1 MIEEQSNPPLV
12 PEEAQALH
20 DRSIVVD
27 GLQTSLWGRP
37 IFEEMRAGGLTA
49 VNVSTVL
56 WENFAEG
63 IGYVSMWKRFLREN
77 ADILRAVRT
86 VADIQAAK
94 AEGRTGVILGW
105 QNTSPLEDKL
115 DYVEIFK
122 DLGVK
127 IMQLTYN
134 TQNYSGAGYLEERD
148 SGLTGF
154 GREVVAEMNRVGVLC
169 DLSHVGDRTSADTIA
184 YSKAPVCISHVLPR
198 ALHDVK
204 RNKPDELFRACAEK
218 GGLIG
223 ISFFAPGLKAGNEAT
238 VEDVLD
244 AMEHV
249 ISVVGFDYVGIGT
262 DFSLDRPRPSD
273 WLLWAN
279 RDKGTART
287 LTEFGSAK
295 INKPKGVRR
304 MTDMPN
310 MTARMLA
317 RGWGE
322 ENVLKILG
330 QNWLR
335 LFERSWTPS
344 A

>member
-1 MIEEQSNPPLV
+1 MTETSV
-12 PEEAQALH
+12 PQIPAEALALH
-20 DRSIVVD
+20 EGAIVVD

-37 IFEEMRAGGLTA
+37 IFEEMRAGGITA

-56 WENFAEG
+56 WENFREG
-63 IGYVSMWKRFLREN
+63 IDYVTMWKEFIREN
-77 ADILRAVRT
+77 ADILRPVRR
-86 VADIQAAK
+86 VADIAAAK
-94 AEGRTGVILGW
+94 AEGKTGIILGW
-105 QNTSPLEDKL
+105 QNTSPLEDRL
-115 DYVEIFK
+115 SYVEIFK
-122 DLGVK
+122 DLGVN

-134 TQNYSGAGYLEERD
+134 TQNYAGAGYLEAND
-148 SGLTGF
+148 SGLTGW
-154 GREVVAEMNRVGVLC
+154 GRELVAEMGRVGVLC
-169 DLSHVGDRTSADTIA
+169 DLSHVGDKTSADVIEA
-184 YSKAPVCISHVLPR
+184 AKGPVCISHILPR

-204 RNKPDELFRACAEK
+204 RNKPDELFTACAEK

-223 ISFFAPGLKAGNEAT
+223 ISLFAPGLKAGNEAT

-244 AMEHV
+244 AMEYV
-249 ISVVGFDYVGIGT
+249 IELVGEDHVGIGT

-287 LTEFGSAK
+287 LTEFGSVK
-295 INKPKGVRR
+295 INKPLGIRR

-317 RGWGE
+317 RGWSPE
-322 ENVLKILG
+322 TVTKLLG

-335 LFERSWTPS
+335 VLDAAWTPQG
-344 A
+344 